1 MRELTDQELVRRE
14 KAVKL
19 ASLGID
25 PYGQRFDRKDYAND
39 IKERYKDIPH
49 DDFEMSNTTP
59 NWKDLLAVYAVKVTT
74 AHEGAEVVTVDE
86 EKAELI
92 REVFWDM
99 TEIIYETES
108 YEDTDTIETTDEQ
121 GNILEQEVTIT
132 KTKLIAYT
140 DSKSIYEVISEYNF
154 DESQKQYI
162 EDIIKEDNNN
172 LWSSI
177 LY

>member
-1 MRELTDQELVRRE
+1 
-14 KAVKL
+14 
-19 ASLGID
+19 
-25 PYGQRFDRKDYAND
+25 
-39 IKERYKDIPH
+39 
-49 DDFEMSNTTP
+49 
-59 NWKDLLAVYAVKVTT
+59 
-74 AHEGAEVVTVDE
+74 
-86 EKAELI
+86 
-92 REVFWDM
+92 M
-99 TEIIYETES
+99 TEISYETEP